1 MKKGLIAMIA
11 FILYTWII
19 IYSAYYNT
27 IINASIETTDAGY
40 IVTYMNTGDIHY
52 YEKEDRP

>member
-1 MKKGLIAMIA
+1 MKKGLIIGIS
-11 FILYTWII
+11 ILIYTWII

-27 IINASIETTDAGY
+27 ILNASIEATDGGY

-52 YEKEDRP
+52 YEKEDTP

>member
-27 IINASIETTDAGY
+27 IINASIETTDTGY
-40 IVTYMNTGDIHY
+40 LVTYQNTGDIHF